1 WLPVAADAAVA
12 RVEELLQAAS
22 GEPWAEAYLL
32 MPLSML
38 YAYTGRFGDARAAL
52 ARSRSI
58 LAGFGAKLAL
68 AYNGVVGGLIE
79 LTAGDAAAAEHCL
92 REGYE
97 AFRAMADAGASA
109 YPAALLAQAL
119 YAQGRLDEAQHMT
132 EEAEKTAAPDDIDP
146 HAQWR
151 ATRAKVLARRGQF
164 AAAQTLLAEA
174 VALVSPT
181 SWAAPQAGILMAQAE
196 VDRLAGAPEQAK
208 ASLRAALRI
217 YQDRHA
223 TPLAD

>member
-1 WLPVAADAAVA
+1 
-12 RVEELLQAAS
+12 
-22 GEPWAEAYLL
+22 
-32 MPLSML
+32 
-38 YAYTGRFGDARAAL
+38 
-52 ARSRSI
+52 SI

-132 EEAEKTAAPDDIDP
+132 QEAEKTAAPDDINP

-151 ATRAKVLARRGQF
+151 ATRAKRLPPRRQ
-164 AAAQTLLAEA
+164 
-174 VALVSPT
+174 VP
-181 SWAAPQAGILMAQAE
+181 AAPAPLGQAPGLILPA
-196 VDRLAGAPEQAK
+196 DRPAT
-208 ASLRAALRI
+208 RA
-217 YQDRHA
+217 
-223 TPLAD
+223 